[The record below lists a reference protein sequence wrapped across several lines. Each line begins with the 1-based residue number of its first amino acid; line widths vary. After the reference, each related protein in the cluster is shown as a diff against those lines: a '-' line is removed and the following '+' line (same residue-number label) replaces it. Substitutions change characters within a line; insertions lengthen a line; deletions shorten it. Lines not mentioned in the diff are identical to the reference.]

1 MVEDYL
7 FAPSDREMIVHAVLI
22 SYDKYGNVIKTTP
35 DIVIPIRRNQTTT
48 IYAPNFTVGRDD
60 DDGDAGLSVDESFDD
75 EVVIII

>member
-1 MVEDYL
+1 
-7 FAPSDREMIVHAVLI
+7 MIVHAVLI